1 MTVRGRAAKERER
14 DTPRVPTN
22 TDDPAKP
29 AFRLAAKRGTSAAHL
44 PDVLKAVVALVVS
57 VLVVV
62 GFANLAVAGTKEG
75 TPKAARSFAPSK
87 ISFEA
92 EARGHHASSAT
103 KLGKHLAFAPPA
115 AKANATTVVY
125 LHGAHGLAEKGCP
138 WMRSGASEVGWLVC
152 PEAINADVG
161 GAWSWGSDVAAQGAV
176 VEGALASART
186 AGASNEPGVAVG
198 FSQGSYV
205 ALDLVKTGRAK
216 FRGLV
221 LLGAEMH
228 PSPERLRDAGVSRIV
243 LGAGAQDGAYPSMK
257 EEARKMNIDGL
268 EVRFVDLGNVGH
280 TYAAENTDGLRA
292 AIAWAAGEG

>member
-1 MTVRGRAAKERER
+1 MSG
-14 DTPRVPTN
+14 
-22 TDDPAKP
+22 
-29 AFRLAAKRGTSAAHL
+29 AH
-44 PDVLKAVVALVVS
+44 PYAVLKALVAVVVS
-57 VLVVV
+57 VVVIV
-62 GFANLAVAGTKEG
+62 GFGSYAAAGTKEG
-75 TPKAARSFAPSK
+75 TPKTARSFAPSK
-87 ISFEA
+87 ISLGE
-92 EARGHHASSAT
+92 ETRGHHVSSPT
-103 KLGKHLAFAPPA
+103 KVGKHLAYAPPA
-115 AKANATTVVY
+115 AKANARAVVY

-161 GAWSWGSDVAAQGAV
+161 NTWSWGSDVVAQGVV
-176 VEGALASART
+176 VESALASAR
-186 AGASNEPGVAVG
+186 AEGASAEPGVAVG

-243 LGAGAQDGAYPSMK
+243 LGAGSQDGAYASMK
-257 EEARKMNIDGL
+257 EEAPKMNVDGL

-280 TYAAENTDGLRA
+280 TYAAENTDALRA
-292 AIAWAAGEG
+292 AIAWAGGEG